1 MTGIDGTYG
10 LGVFPQHP
18 SVFGHPTEGGKA
30 WISSACSVGKTMD
43 GKMPNEPSLYRDLAG
58 HGTPYFAAANMSSDE
73 WQEAVRRACKSHEY
87 WLEALIR
94 EIGIEAVTEV
104 FERVLL
110 DLSVARAKLGD

>member
-30 WISSACSVGKTMD
+30 WISSACSVGKTME
-43 GKMPNEPSLYRDLAG
+43 GKMPTGPMLYQQLEDYW
-58 HGTPYFAAANMSSDE
+58 TANGLPPDE
-73 WQEAVRRACKSHEY
+73 WQEAVRSACKSHEY